1 MHLAINDAKPCE
13 QRATSFPVST
23 LWPPVISYYRTAFNM
38 DFKALMSAEISKSQ
52 PPSSTASTPQTKY
65 LKRADLEAQRREA
78 YEQEQRAIRADKE
91 SKARQKRKHEEEEA
105 ERNRE
110 REEKRRRLAEESRRR
125 REEEDEKQ
133 ERARRKRLGLPDL
146 PSNTDGS
153 KEGTPLADGE
163 EDVPGDELVLKLR
176 AVGEPTRL
184 FGESHRQTLRRYRRL
199 MERAAAPQAAAQTTG
214 PIPTTLVLVPEA
226 EMKVA
231 GTVPA
236 DAEGRR
242 FLFRQLASYFTMVL
256 TEWGVALAGRPESVK
271 GSFQGK
277 AAYNAMVQSRENM
290 RPLFK
295 KFEKGELEDGILG
308 PVVEIV
314 RAAQERRYVDANDGY
329 LTLSIGKA

>member
-1 MHLAINDAKPCE
+1 
-13 QRATSFPVST
+13 
-23 LWPPVISYYRTAFNM
+23 M
-38 DFKALMSAEISKSQ
+38 DFKALMSAEISKAQ
-52 PPSSTASTPQTKY
+52 PAPSTTTASTPPPKY

-78 YEQEQRAIRADKE
+78 YQRDQLALRASKE
-91 SKARQKRKHEEEEA
+91 SKALTKRKHDEEA
-105 ERNRE
+105 ASRDRE
-110 REEKRRRLAEESRRR
+110 RDEKRRRLAEESRRR
-125 REEEDEKQ
+125 REAEEERQ

-146 PSNTDGS
+146 PTKTEAAAKG
-153 KEGTPLADGE
+153 GTALADDGDGE
-163 EDVPGDELVLKLR
+163 GEQDVADEELVRKLR
-176 AVGEPTRL
+176 AMGEPRRL
-184 FGESHRQTLRRYRRL
+184 FGESDRQTQRRYRRL
-199 MERAAAPQAAAQTTG
+199 TAARAAG
-214 PIPTTLVLVPEA
+214 PIPTTLALVAEA

-236 DAEGRR
+236 GAEGRR

-256 TEWGVALAGRPESVK
+256 TEWERALAARPESVK

-277 AAYNAMVQSRENM
+277 AAFNAMVQSRENM

-295 KFEKGELEDGILG
+295 RFEKGELEEGILG

>member
-1 MHLAINDAKPCE
+1 
-13 QRATSFPVST
+13 
-23 LWPPVISYYRTAFNM
+23 M
-38 DFKALMSAEISKSQ
+38 DFKSLMSAEISKAQ
-52 PPSSTASTPQTKY
+52 PASPTASTPQTKY

-78 YEQEQRAIRADKE
+78 YLEEQRAIRAEKE
-91 SKARQKRKHEEEEA
+91 QKALQKRKHEEEEA

-110 REEKRRRLAEESRRR
+110 RDEKRRRLADESRRR

-146 PSNTDGS
+146 PAKADAS

-163 EDVPGDELVLKLR
+163 QDVPDDELVRKLR
-176 AVGEPTRL
+176 AMGEPTRL

-199 MERAAAPQAAAQTTG
+199 TERAAAAPAAAQTTG
-214 PIPTTLVLVPEA
+214 PIPTTLALVPQA
-226 EMKVA
+226 EMKVS

-256 TEWGVALAGRPESVK
+256 TEWEVALGARPESVR
-271 GSFQGK
+271 GSFQGR

-295 KFEKGELEDGILG
+295 RFEKGELEEGILG